1 MAIFFP
7 IKKIGCAGLIKK
19 SFIPLAILFVALL
32 ASCQQNGNTAN
43 KYEQNKNEN
52 LHDTILVKNT
62 SLADSI
68 DRANNENIVRA
79 GDDITKAYVIKND
92 SSIFLKANMQRDH
105 RFFGYERPDIKSQ
118 RLLLLS
124 VYTTDVSNNP
134 FKCILG
140 AYYDTGGMEGIHLKY
155 LATEGNFIK
164 VSVTGSNKKQTI
176 IFFEK
181 KWIEF
186 EK

>member
-1 MAIFFP
+1 M
-7 IKKIGCAGLIKK
+7 
-19 SFIPLAILFVALL
+19 
-32 ASCQQNGNTAN
+32 
-43 KYEQNKNEN
+43 KYF
-52 LHDTILVKNT
+52 LPVLY
-62 SLADSI
+62 
-68 DRANNENIVRA
+68 RANNENIVRA
-79 GDDITKAYVIKND
+79 GDDINKAYIIKND